1 MYQDLI
7 RAELTE
13 AAEVLNRFLS
23 DDKTLLIL
31 KRPQN
36 YWLSL
41 LSKAVKFYRAVMV
54 ALTVMQC
61 ILRKS

>member
-23 DDKTLLIL
+23 DDKNLADIEAAAKLLAESI
-31 KRPQN
+31 KQGGKV
-36 YWLSL
+36 LSCGNGG
-41 LSKAVKFYRAVMV
+41 SH
-54 ALTVMQC
+54 
-61 ILRKS
+61 